1 MVRLKRRRA
10 TSKGSF
16 SLTRIVGIRH
26 LVVMTRKCMKI
37 LSCVWFRGK
46 MQPSR
51 SANFLMFGQEI
62 QRFEAIFSSFYF
74 VRRAEP
80 QLQLPEQLLR

>member
-1 MVRLKRRRA
+1 MYEETRA
-10 TSKGSF
+10 
-16 SLTRIVGIRH
+16 R
-26 LVVMTRKCMKI
+26 
-37 LSCVWFRGK
+37 VWFRGK

-80 QLQLPEQLLR
+80 QLHLPEQLLR

>member
-1 MVRLKRRRA
+1 
-10 TSKGSF
+10 
-16 SLTRIVGIRH
+16 
-26 LVVMTRKCMKI
+26 MKI

-51 SANFLMFGQEI
+51 IANFLMFGQEI

-80 QLQLPEQLLR
+80 QLHLPEQLLR

>member
-1 MVRLKRRRA
+1 
-10 TSKGSF
+10 
-16 SLTRIVGIRH
+16 
-26 LVVMTRKCMKI
+26 MKI

-74 VRRAEP
+74 VRRAES